1 MIKKI
6 TLILLILFT
15 TFGMI
20 SCGKKENSE
29 QSKTI
34 PENFLE
40 TVNNDEYLTENDKE
54 KAIEIIQ
61 EYVEKEKKFINDD
74 GEIKEENYNN
84 YYELY
89 KKWHEKVHVFSLD
102 QSSFLFN
109 SYGKLKN
116 DDFEFYESNLNNKI
130 TDDSLL
136 IQIEFFR
143 NTFFLDEKE
152 LIL

>member
-1 MIKKI
+1 M
-6 TLILLILFT
+6 
-15 TFGMI
+15 
-20 SCGKKENSE
+20 
-29 QSKTI
+29 
-34 PENFLE
+34 
-40 TVNNDEYLTENDKE
+40 
-54 KAIEIIQ
+54 
-61 EYVEKEKKFINDD
+61 
-74 GEIKEENYNN
+74 
-84 YYELY
+84 
-89 KKWHEKVHVFSLD
+89 VFSLD

-109 SYGKLKN
+109 GYGKLKN